1 MCSCKYRSLLD
12 QDFLK
17 LFYIFFQLPGS
28 YAFFST
34 ESGGNTASLTGYD
47 IIREEIPLEIFG
59 NRDQLTYRQHAFH
72 VLWYQASI
80 WDVIGPA
87 ILRLMAFPIGKE
99 IDVHSVAGVRSRVE
113 GTTAVCRHD

>member
-28 YAFFST
+28 DAFFSAKCG
-34 ESGGNTASLTGYD
+34 SNAASLTGYD
-47 IIREEIPLEIFG
+47 VIRQEIPFEIFG

-72 VLWYQASI
+72 ILWHQATI
-80 WDVIGPA
+80 WDVIGPTV
-87 ILRLMAFPIGKE
+87 LGLMAFPIGKE
-99 IDVHSVAGVRSRVE
+99 ID
-113 GTTAVCRHD
+113 

>member
-28 YAFFST
+28 YALFST
-34 ESGGNTASLTGYD
+34 ECGGNPASLTGYD
-47 IIREEIPLEIFG
+47 IIREEIPFEIFG

-72 VLWYQASI
+72 VLWHQASI
-80 WDVIGPA
+80 WDVIRPTVF
-87 ILRLMAFPIGKE
+87 RLMIFPVG
-99 IDVHSVAGVRSRVE
+99 IDVHGIA
-113 GTTAVCRHD
+113 